1 MMVLGRHSDETSVLL
16 NTQGALLEVIHNQLL
31 KVVDVSETQLVS
43 HYIFQQ
49 TGEKNNKITF
59 ITHVTVIN
67 VSFQNAPE
75 EAWH

>member
-1 MMVLGRHSDETSVLL
+1 MMVLGRHSDEASVLL

-31 KVVDVSETQLVS
+31 KVVDVGDTQLVS

-49 TGEKNNKITF
+49 TGEKHNKITI
-59 ITHVTVIN
+59 ITHVTIIN

-75 EAWH
+75 EVWH